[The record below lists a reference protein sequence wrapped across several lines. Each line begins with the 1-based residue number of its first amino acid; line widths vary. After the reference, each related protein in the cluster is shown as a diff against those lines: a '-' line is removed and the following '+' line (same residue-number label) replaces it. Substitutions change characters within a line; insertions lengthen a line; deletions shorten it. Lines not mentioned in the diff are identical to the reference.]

1 VVSQNVGVLSA
12 DHDAC
17 AKSFPVR
24 LFGQSNICCF
34 IRTGPAP
41 VAERRSS
48 QFSCWVSD
56 GELARMFDRKEE
68 RNMTI
73 LVRPWAE
80 RKWQ

>member
-1 VVSQNVGVLSA
+1 MKLGVFMMPVNDYRRGTHTVLKEDVEIAVIA
-12 DHDAC
+12 DE
-17 AKSFPVR
+17 
-24 LFGQSNICCF
+24 LGL
-34 IRTGPAP
+34 
-41 VAERRSS
+41 
-48 QFSCWVSD
+48 D